1 MKPTPNFFL
10 GAPDLGLSIAGQL
23 PRLAALMGVQRY
35 ALLVF
40 NGQHLEPEA
49 TDEATQA
56 ELAEAEGDGPLPG
69 IQADDPL
76 CQKLALAET
85 GVSMLV
91 TEPLAPAWAPFAW
104 AQVLIPLI
112 IGREDLFGVL
122 VFGPRT
128 GHYAP
133 EALAL
138 LGLLTRNVVLLDV
151 HSTLRQMAREMI
163 MATDSQRRTVAN
175 MMHDS
180 LLQRMFL
187 VMQGLW
193 KLEKTTQQDEAAAAT
208 YAETLTLLKDA
219 VTEIRAL
226 IEMQQPVV
234 LERGLT
240 FGLQTLCQNALTH
253 GTPVEFVS
261 AIPPFA
267 QPSLTSGQTL
277 GLFRIAEEALT
288 NACQHSQAT
297 QIVMRLEQ
305 DAAQNRLTLT
315 VEDNGLGFEDPFQ
328 FKFRRYGIGWMRE
341 RARMLQ
347 ATITI
352 DTALGEGTRVR
363 VALPYPAQEAH
374 V

>member
-23 PRLAALMGVQRY
+23 PRLAALMGVQQY

-40 NGQHLEPEA
+40 NGQQLELEA
-49 TDEATQA
+49 GDQETLALLGGA
-56 ELAEAEGDGPLPG
+56 WAEAG
-69 IQADDPL
+69 IRADDPL
-76 CQKLALAET
+76 CQKLARAET
-85 GVSMLV
+85 GVSLCV
-91 TEPLAPAWAPFAW
+91 TEPLPPAWGPFAW

-138 LGLLTRNVVLLDV
+138 LGMLTRNVVLLDV
-151 HSTLRQMAREMI
+151 HSTLRQMAREML
-163 MATDSQRRTVAN
+163 MATDSQRRVMAN
-175 MMHDS
+175 LMHDS

-187 VMQGLW
+187 IMQGLW
-193 KLEKTTQQDEAAAAT
+193 KLEKTTQQDQATATT
-208 YAETLTLLKDA
+208 YAETLALLKDA
-219 VTEIRAL
+219 VAEIRTL

-240 FGLQTLCQNALTH
+240 FGLQTLCQNARAH
-253 GTPVEFVS
+253 ETPVEFVS

-267 QPSLTSGQTL
+267 QPPLTSGQTL

-297 QIVMRLEQ
+297 QIVVRLEQ
-305 DAAQNRLTLT
+305 EGQALTLE
-315 VEDNGLGFEDPFQ
+315 VEDNGVGFEAPFQ

-341 RARMLQ
+341 RARMLN
-347 ATITI
+347 ATFTI
-352 DTALGEGTRVR
+352 ETAPGQGTRVR
-363 VALPYPAQEAH
+363 LKLPFPLEGMQTEETL
-374 V
+374 